1 MSHEQILELREGF
14 ESAFINGM
22 HAANISYKPQ
32 FLSNNYKEGKIDV
45 DIGLRTI
52 LCNYCS

>member
-32 FLSNNYKEGKIDV
+32 FLSNNNKEG
-45 DIGLRTI
+45 
-52 LCNYCS
+52 